1 MTTTV
6 YLNLREITEVKEK
19 KVYLSDV
26 ADLYC
31 DDQNILNRCKAIRVL
46 TIRDDQNRRYVE
58 HALNAIQKIVQ
69 LDSSLEVCSIGAV
82 DYIIDYQKPEE
93 PHIWWQWLKT
103 IGVCIVS
110 FFGAAFAIMTFNN
123 DVSITQVFQ
132 EIYRLVMGTES
143 SGFTM
148 LEASYSVGL
157 ALGVIVFFNH
167 FASKK
172 LNTDPTP
179 IEVEMRLYEENIVKT
194 LVQND
199 ARKESEVDVT

>member
-1 MTTTV
+1 MTTTL
-6 YLNLREITEVKEK
+6 YLNLREITEVQEK

-31 DDQNILNRCKAIRVL
+31 DDPHILSKCKAIRVL
-46 TIRDDQNRRYVE
+46 TIREDKNRRYVE
-58 HALNAIQKIVQ
+58 HALDVIQKIVQ

-82 DYIIDYQKPEE
+82 DYIIDYRKPAL
-93 PHIWWQWLKT
+93 PHIWWQWMKT
-103 IGVCIVS
+103 LGVCVVS

-123 DVSITQVFQ
+123 DVSVTQVFQ

-143 SGFTM
+143 SGFTI
-148 LEASYSVGL
+148 LETSYSVGL
-157 ALGVIVFFNH
+157 ALGIIVFFNH
-167 FASKK
+167 FATRK